1 MSVPIDDIDRA
12 LLSALLA
19 DGRASASDLAE
30 TADVATATVTKRL
43 SRLEEDGVIEGFQPQ
58 IDYDAAGYGT
68 TAVFRLDVDGE
79 GLSEV
84 VADLQATGRMVGV
97 YEVTGEHD
105 VVAIGKFTGTEE
117 LNEQIKT
124 LLTHPHVRATSTNI
138 VLETVSEYDAP
149 PVAPAE

>member
-1 MSVPIDDIDRA
+1 MSVPLDDIDRT
-12 LLSALLA
+12 LLSALFA

-30 TADVATATVTKRL
+30 TADVATATVTTRL
-43 SRLEEDGVIEGFQPQ
+43 SRLEEDGVIEGFQPE
-58 IDYDAAGYGT
+58 IDYEAAGYET

-79 GLSEV
+79 GLSAV
-84 VADLQATGRMVGV
+84 VADLQATGRMIGV

>member
-1 MSVPIDDIDRA
+1 MSVPIDDIDRT

-43 SRLEEDGVIEGFQPQ
+43 SQLEDDGVIEGFQPE

-84 VADLQATGRMVGV
+84 VADLQATGRMTGV

-138 VLETVSEYDAP
+138 VLQTVSEYDAP
-149 PVAPAE
+149 PVAPTE